1 MPATYVT
8 EQELRD
14 NLGIQDLYP
23 DSVIEE
29 CCQSAQDI
37 LNQFLWFDSAPVV
50 GTALQ
55 NNVATVMIANPAI
68 FNTGQSVTLAG
79 CGATYNGTYTI
90 TGTIPWTAG
99 TTTSLPSIAF
109 DRNLWN
115 WPNGYSFIQ
124 FAKVAAN
131 LNFTR
136 VLPYGSATGAD
147 TKTNSYATT
156 PAVREAAMILAVDI
170 FQARQVSQTGGVTID
185 GFSPSPYRM
194 GNSMI
199 GKIRGLIAGYTN
211 PAAMVGQ
218 MPTPITTLRATIA
231 TALANINVWNT
242 YDFPPPTITANSVI
256 VAPADSYLTPS
267 NNTNLNISPLANL
280 KIILTVP
287 MLDNRGNLNG
297 IETLACAVFKK
308 LATSNIV
315 MNIGSMSAP
324 SVLSVQSG
332 DLLTASFDISV
343 LTSWE

>member
-14 NLGIQDLYP
+14 NLGIGDLYP

-29 CCQSAQDI
+29 CCQSAQDL

-55 NNVATVMIANPAI
+55 NNVATVMVANPGI
-68 FNTGQSVTLAG
+68 FSTGDSVTLSG

-99 TTTSLPSIAF
+99 TATQFPAIAF
-109 DRNLWN
+109 NNRLTNY
-115 WPNGYSFIQ
+115 PNGYSFIQ
-124 FAKVAAN
+124 FAKTAAN

-136 VLPYGSATGAD
+136 VLPYGSAVGAD

-156 PAVREAAMILAVDI
+156 PSVREAAMILAVDI
-170 FQARQVSQTGGVTID
+170 FQARQVSQTGGVSID

-211 PAAMVGQ
+211 PGAMVG
-218 MPTPITTLRATIA
+218 
-231 TALANINVWNT
+231 
-242 YDFPPPTITANSVI
+242 
-256 VAPADSYLTPS
+256 
-267 NNTNLNISPLANL
+267 
-280 KIILTVP
+280 
-287 MLDNRGNLNG
+287 
-297 IETLACAVFKK
+297 
-308 LATSNIV
+308 
-315 MNIGSMSAP
+315 
-324 SVLSVQSG
+324 
-332 DLLTASFDISV
+332 
-343 LTSWE
+343 